1 MPKVNNKKNKINTL
15 NTLNTLKIVK
25 KINYDK
31 IDIHKYINIGYCCGC

>member
-1 MPKVNNKKNKINTL
+1 MPKVNNNKKNKINTL
-15 NTLNTLKIVK
+15 KIIK